1 MSENV
6 FVGRRKELALLE
18 NQMGKVLA
26 GQGRVMF
33 ISGEAGSGKTALVNA
48 FCSNIQSQVP
58 DIVTVIGNCNAQGG
72 LGDAYLPF
80 REILSAL
87 TGTDVETQSQSRLRN
102 IASRSAKVLVDVGPD
117 LIETLVPGAALIS
130 RLGMMAAKFAGLE
143 DQIEKLIK
151 HKRNTSESNAL
162 EQSRIF
168 EQYANVLK
176 ALAVE
181 QTLILIIDDLH
192 WVDDASAGLL
202 FHLSRRLEKSSVF
215 ILGTYRPDE
224 IALQRNNERHPMEKI
239 LSEIKR
245 YQGEVVIELGQSQDD
260 DKRTFVNQLLDTE
273 PNHLDAAF
281 REALY
286 RHTSG
291 HPLFTLEL
299 LRSLQERGDL
309 IKDASSFWIIGETLN
324 WNTLPA
330 RVEGVLEERL
340 GRLLPN
346 QRDLLHAASIDGE
359 HFTADSVAQLQQLPL
374 RSVLSE
380 LSQNIEKKH
389 RLVKEESELKIGSKR
404 LARYK
409 FVHALFQRYLYDELG
424 TSERRLLHG
433 EMAKVLEEFYQD
445 NLNQIAAQ
453 LAWHYDQAGEDLKA
467 GEYYVVAAE
476 QASKQGA
483 PKEVKQLVE
492 RALEILPENAYKLKW
507 RVLSEYREALIFL
520 GETENQDKVHEQ
532 LIEIA
537 QHIDESHL
545 ARAYIRQSVYFH
557 SELENLEAIT
567 AIEKAIL
574 FAQRAGDRGREAM
587 AIVQKLRLQ
596 NPSEEDR
603 IKNIYRALTL
613 ANETEDLTVKTWV
626 LVSHVGDY
634 CMMWNF
640 PIAIECF
647 HRGLDFANQLKDSSS
662 IVLASMRLG
671 ITYFTLGQF
680 RNAESNLRQ
689 AIIHMDSF
697 GYGNL
702 FRAHVLNYLAVTH
715 LYRNNS
721 APEWNYAYTLLNDSE
736 NLARGFSNSRLFRG
750 FLNEQ
755 NGNFADALQ
764 NFQDAMA
771 SFIEF
776 GDYNDAKECLA
787 GIARIHLIQGVQELA
802 NQHAIELWQ
811 YLTQHNFDVFA
822 FPVLAYLTCTN
833 VFAAVGDTET
843 SNAALEAGYKFLME
857 RAEKITN
864 PEWKKSYLE
873 NFPEH
878 REIVAKW
885 QALHHKG

>member
-6 FVGRRKELALLE
+6 FVGRRNELHLLE

-245 YQGEVVIELGQSQDD
+245 YQGDVVIELGQSQDD
-260 DKRTFVNQLLDTE
+260 DKRTFVNQLLDSE
-273 PNHLDAAF
+273 PNHLDATF

-340 GRLLPN
+340 GRLLPT

-389 RLVKEESELKIGSKR
+389 RLVKEESELKVGSKR

-467 GEYYVVAAE
+467 GEYYVLAAE

-492 RALEILPENAYKLKW
+492 RALEILPENAYELRW
-507 RVLSEYREALIFL
+507 RGLMQYDEAMRLFGNDEARNKIL
-520 GETENQDKVHEQ
+520 NT
-532 LIEIA
+532 LIEMSKNLNDTLLAQVYVRQTSYYFFKGHRENGLRAAEQAIIA
-537 QHIDESHL
+537 
-545 ARAYIRQSVYFH
+545 
-557 SELENLEAIT
+557 
-567 AIEKAIL
+567 
-574 FAQRAGDRGREAM
+574 AQRAKNKSIEAF
-587 AIVQKLRLQ
+587 ALCWKVAHQSSTDQDLDHEVKGVLNLLQ
-596 NPSEEDR
+596 QSEE
-603 IKNIYRALTL
+603 
-613 ANETEDLTVKTWV
+613 
-626 LVSHVGDY
+626 
-634 CMMWNF
+634 
-640 PIAIECF
+640 
-647 HRGLDFANQLKDSSS
+647 Q
-662 IVLASMRLG
+662 
-671 ITYFTLGQF
+671 
-680 RNAESNLRQ
+680 
-689 AIIHMDSF
+689 
-697 GYGNL
+697 
-702 FRAHVLNYLAVTH
+702 
-715 LYRNNS
+715 
-721 APEWNYAYTLLNDSE
+721 
-736 NLARGFSNSRLFRG
+736 
-750 FLNEQ
+750 
-755 NGNFADALQ
+755 
-764 NFQDAMA
+764 
-771 SFIEF
+771 
-776 GDYNDAKECLA
+776 
-787 GIARIHLIQGVQELA
+787 
-802 NQHAIELWQ
+802 
-811 YLTQHNFDVFA
+811 
-822 FPVLAYLTCTN
+822 
-833 VFAAVGDTET
+833 
-843 SNAALEAGYKFLME
+843 
-857 RAEKITN
+857 
-864 PEWKKSYLE
+864 
-873 NFPEH
+873 
-878 REIVAKW
+878 
-885 QALHHKG
+885 